1 MPIYKVLYLVP
12 QCVRLPREYT
22 YLHKSGGVTRSG
34 LPRTNSTPPTHKK
47 NSWNRNKSVYCRII
61 KYCMKN
67 YSISYDIF
75 SDNDIESDYSISHG
89 KKLVY
94 GTLP

>member
-1 MPIYKVLYLVP
+1 
-12 QCVRLPREYT
+12 
-22 YLHKSGGVTRSG
+22 
-34 LPRTNSTPPTHKK
+34 
-47 NSWNRNKSVYCRII
+47 
-61 KYCMKN
+61 MKN